1 MIDYVTVGTNN
12 WQRAQHFYDAVL
24 ATIGYARDY
33 EDAQYIGW
41 TLGGAAALPGFVLA
55 KPFDGKP
62 ATTGN
67 GVMVAFGAATVAQVH
82 AFYDTALAQGGKDEG
97 APGIRPHYGPD
108 FYVAYVR
115 DLDGNK
121 LACVCRTP

>member
-1 MIDYVTVGTNN
+1 MIDYVTVGTND
-12 WQRAQHFYDAVL
+12 WPRAQRFYDAVL
-24 ATIGYARDY
+24 ATLGYARDY
-33 EDAQYIGW
+33 EDDQYIGW
-41 TLGGAAALPGFVLA
+41 TPGGAAGLPGFVIA
-55 KPFDGKP
+55 KPFNGKP
-62 ATTGN
+62 ATAGN
-67 GVMVAFGAATVAQVH
+67 GVMVAFGAATATQVH
-82 AFYDTALAQGGKDEG
+82 AFYDTALAQGGADEG